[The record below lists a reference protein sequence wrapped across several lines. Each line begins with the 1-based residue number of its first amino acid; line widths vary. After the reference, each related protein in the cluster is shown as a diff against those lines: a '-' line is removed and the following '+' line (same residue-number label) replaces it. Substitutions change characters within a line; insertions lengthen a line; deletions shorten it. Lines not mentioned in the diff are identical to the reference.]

1 MDAPTATKKRGRPP
15 KVEVED
21 ISSPA
26 LVEPLQ
32 MVDIK
37 HVFRVLSTSGTW
49 TDSGP
54 SGPHPVEVV
63 EDHLRN
69 NYLNQGYVLLE
80 THHIR
85 VVIDRTE
92 LPVGHELMYVFVK
105 YAQ

>member
-1 MDAPTATKKRGRPP
+1 
-15 KVEVED
+15 
-21 ISSPA
+21 
-26 LVEPLQ
+26 
-32 MVDIK
+32 
-37 HVFRVLSTSGTW
+37 
-49 TDSGP
+49 
-54 SGPHPVEVV
+54 VEVV